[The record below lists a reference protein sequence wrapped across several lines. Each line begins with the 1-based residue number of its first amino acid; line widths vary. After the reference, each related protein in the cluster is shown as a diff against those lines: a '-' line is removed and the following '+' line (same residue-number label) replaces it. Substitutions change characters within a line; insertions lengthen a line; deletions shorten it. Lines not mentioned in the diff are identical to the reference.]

1 MKHASAI
8 ELIQSVKSLR
18 VCVAGD
24 TIIDEYRPCVAL
36 NKSPKENLIPV
47 KCETSEVFM
56 GGVHAAANHVRTF
69 CAQVEVLSTGPITR
83 KVRFVE
89 LPYWRKVFEYHTTEE
104 TARYGVP
111 VIDHDVLIVTDFGH
125 GEFTKDARERVC
137 SQPCFVAVNAQT
149 NSANLGYNL
158 ITNYRRADYIV
169 IDEPEARLAA
179 HDRDSPIEAIIEKLA
194 EGRCGKFVVT
204 RGTEGAVGYDG
215 TRFARHRAFTSR
227 VLDTMGAGDAF
238 FAVTAPMAMYGSLED
253 LLLIGNAA
261 GAMKCQI
268 YGHRQSVTKSGLIQF
283 LESL

>member
-1 MKHASAI
+1 MRASAI
-8 ELIQSVKSLR
+8 ELIESVRELR

-24 TIIDEYRPCVAL
+24 TIVDEYRYCVPL

-47 KCETSEVFM
+47 QWTTSETFL
-56 GGVHAAANHVRTF
+56 GGVHAAANHVRSF
-69 CAQVEVLSTGPITR
+69 CRTVEVLSTGPITR

-89 LPYWRKVFEYHTTEE
+89 QPYLKKVFEFHYEE
-104 TARYGVP
+104 ENARYGLEV
-111 VIDHDVLIVTDFGH
+111 VDHDVLIVTDFGH
-125 GEFTKDARERVC
+125 GEFTKDARERLC
-137 SQPCFVAVNAQT
+137 THPCFLAVNAQT

-179 HDRDSPIEAIIEKLA
+179 HDRESPIEVVIEQLA
-194 EGRCGKFVVT
+194 DGRCGKFIVT

-215 TRFARHRAFTSR
+215 TRFARHRAFTNR

-253 LLLIGNAA
+253 LLLIGNVA

-268 YGHRQSVTKSGLIQF
+268 QGHRQSITKAGLIQF

>member
-8 ELIQSVKSLR
+8 ELIESVRDLR

-24 TIIDEYRPCVAL
+24 TIMDEYRYCQPL

-47 KCETSEVFM
+47 RWETSETFL
-56 GGVHAAANHVRTF
+56 GGVHAAANHIRTF
-69 CAQVEVLSTGPITR
+69 CHTVDVLSTGPVTR
-83 KVRFVE
+83 KVRFLE
-89 LPYWRKVFEYHTTEE
+89 MPYMRKLFEYHHAEE
-104 TARYGVP
+104 TARYGISDVN
-111 VIDHDVLIVTDFGH
+111 HDVLIVTDFGH
-125 GEFTKDARERVC
+125 GEYNKDARERIC
-137 SQPCFVAVNAQT
+137 SHPCFVAVNAQT

-179 HDRDSPIEAIIEKLA
+179 HDRDSPIEAIIERLA
-194 EGRCGKFVVT
+194 EGRCNKFIVT

-215 TRFARHRAFTSR
+215 TRFARHRAFTNR

-253 LLLIGNAA
+253 LLVIGNAA